1 MRTLLSM
8 ILVATLSGCT
18 LFTDPLK
25 QPVIEDHTDNG
36 WFSKDKMTVF
46 STTAARREVI
56 VKFPD
61 NKFCA
66 EPPPDVAE
74 SLTSSIAVAAQGSA
88 KAQPG
93 TPEFTAS
100 IDAVKTLATSIRT
113 LFTRSQGV
121 QLFRDGLFHLCQA
134 YLNCGIKETEYVDLY
149 KDLLK
154 KSLELVEKELPAMND
169 KRAEAA
175 AANAGTDANEA
186 KTAATAAAA
195 SAQKAKL
202 DAERA
207 EAAAQKAATKP

>member
-1 MRTLLSM
+1 MRTLLSI
-8 ILVATLSGCT
+8 ILVAALSGCT

-36 WFSKDKMTVF
+36 WFSKEKMTVF

-61 NKFCA
+61 SKFCA

-100 IDAVKTLATSIRT
+100 IEAVKTLATSIRT

-134 YLNCGIKETEYVDLY
+134 YLNNGIKDTEYIGLY
-149 KDLLK
+149 NDLLK
-154 KSLELVEKELPAMND
+154 KSIELVEKELPDMKD
-169 KRAEAA
+169 KRAGEAA
-175 AANAGTDANEA
+175 ATAEANAHEA
-186 KTAATAAAA
+186 KTAATEAAAF
-195 SAQKAKL
+195 SQKAKQ
-202 DAERA
+202 DADRA
-207 EAAAQKAATKP
+207 EDAARKAAAKP

>member
-1 MRTLLSM
+1 M
-8 ILVATLSGCT
+8 ILVAALSGCT

-93 TPEFTAS
+93 SPEFTAS
-100 IDAVKTLATSIRT
+100 IEAVKTLATSIRT

-134 YLNCGIKETEYVDLY
+134 YLNHGIKEPEYVALY
-149 KDLLK
+149 NDLLK
-154 KSLELVEKELPAMND
+154 KSLELVEKELPDMKD
-169 KRAEAA
+169 KR
-175 AANAGTDANEA
+175 
-186 KTAATAAAA
+186 AATAAENAEASAKEAKAA
-195 SAQKAKL
+195 ENAATALAQKAKQ
-202 DAERA
+202 DADRA
-207 EAAAQKAATKP
+207 EQAAQKAVAKP